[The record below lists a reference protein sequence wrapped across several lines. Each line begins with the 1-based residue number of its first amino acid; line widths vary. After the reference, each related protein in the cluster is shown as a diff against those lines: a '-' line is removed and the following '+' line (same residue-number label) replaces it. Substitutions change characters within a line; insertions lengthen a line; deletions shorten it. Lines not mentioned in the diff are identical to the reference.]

1 MNCSHVMLKVSDLH
15 QAVRDFRELGF
26 VVDYASAE
34 RKARHAHIWFA
45 KGPII
50 EILTTPP
57 GAELLKWPIDLAF
70 GRGSGTRMTRWAR
83 AAEGFCDVAVV
94 TREPDLA
101 EPSQR
106 LRRAGVAMGRAVK
119 WTRSRPDG
127 AQTRFQFAYP
137 RNDRLPFLVSPYDPP
152 QHPAEV
158 AHPNGATGLTGVH
171 MDVSPA
177 DRPAF
182 DLIAGDDPVFT
193 PTTADLTRITAI
205 ELSGLAGDLDPALLH
220 GGLIRPTSRRI

>member
-1 MNCSHVMLKVSDLH
+1 LNCSHVLLKVDDLH
-15 QAVRDFRELGF
+15 QAVGDFRELGF

-50 EILTTPP
+50 ELLTTPP
-57 GAELLKWPIDLAF
+57 RAELLKWPIDLAF
-70 GRGSGTRMTRWAR
+70 GRGSGTRMARWAR
-83 AAEGFCDVAVV
+83 AAEGFCDVAVL
-94 TREPDLA
+94 TGEHDLA
-101 EPSQR
+101 EPSNR
-106 LRRAGVAMGRAVK
+106 LRRAGVAVGRAVK
-119 WTRSRPDG
+119 WTRTRPDG

-158 AHPNGATGLTGVH
+158 VHPNGATGLSGVL
-171 MDVSPA
+171 MDVGPV

-182 DLIAGDDPVFT
+182 DLIVGDDPVFT
-193 PTTADLTRITAI
+193 ATTADRTRITSI
-205 ELSGLAGDLDPALLH
+205 ELSGLTGDLNPALLH
-220 GGLIRPTSRRI
+220 GALMRPTSRRI